1 MTPPAG
7 LAAVLDREARSLV
20 ERLRLWT
27 PARWAA
33 AAPVLGT
40 RADIAH
46 HLAQALADTGA
57 IWAQADRRTLPRLDS
72 DLVLPDQLAVTAAD
86 LVRAGAPDDVVRG
99 AVAHLLL
106 HRRHLLADDA
116 PPGLAAELGLDD
128 LHVEGATVCQRG
140 HDEM

>member
-1 MTPPAG
+1 M
-7 LAAVLDREARSLV
+7 AAVLDREARSLV

-33 AAPVLGT
+33 AAPVLRT
-40 RADIAH
+40 RADVAH
-46 HLAQALADTGA
+46 HLAQALADTCA
-57 IWAQADRRTLPRLDS
+57 IWAVAHRRTLPRLDS

-106 HRRHLLADDA
+106 HRRHLLADDP

-128 LHVEGATVCQRG
+128 LDLHVEGATVCQRG
-140 HDEM
+140 SDQT